1 MLAPV
6 PSPQIRLS
14 LMSDP
19 SLPKVTHAYSQE
31 RRGVAAIQSYAANHL
46 QIWRETA
53 TADVGIDGQL
63 EFVYPDETASG
74 RLVGVQVK
82 AGPSYF
88 KHQTERGWKFYPEA
102 KHRTYWELYPVP
114 ALVILHD
121 TEAKTSYWVD
131 ARQALRSP
139 NSFEAAYLEVPRLNH
154 LEATPPLKLFETA
167 GLQDEAFIVA
177 MDDLV
182 TALVTRVS
190 PNGSFPVSFLD
201 LFAGGLTNI
210 CRSIYFGADVGI
222 NAAEATLDI
231 LDRAEFGVGFEHD
244 FMWAFVRFLVA
255 QNLADVDMADCL
267 IDWNDR
273 QMLPHFVAPLTSR
286 GRQLVD
292 ALQAREGEFIR
303 DGLMPDGGGSLV
315 AQEGFFGMQLESY
328 YKRLP
333 RILGFRMASR
343 KTAAKPTEAG

>member
-1 MLAPV
+1 
-6 PSPQIRLS
+6 
-14 LMSDP
+14 MSDP
-19 SLPKVTHAYSQE
+19 SLPKVTHTYSQE
-31 RRGVAAIQSYAANHL
+31 RKGVAALQTYAANNL

-63 EFVYPDETASG
+63 EYVYADETASG
-74 RLVGVQVK
+74 RLTGVQVK

-88 KHQTERGWKFYPEA
+88 RHPTDRGWKFYPEP
-102 KHRTYWELYPVP
+102 KHRAYWELYPVP
-114 ALVILHD
+114 VLVVLHD
-121 TEAKTSYWVD
+121 TEAKASYWLD

-139 NSFEAAYLEVPRLNH
+139 SSSELAFLEIPRENH
-154 LEATPPLKLFETA
+154 LEATAPLKLFENT
-167 GLQDEAFIVA
+167 GLQDEAFIVK
-177 MDDLV
+177 MDDLI
-182 TALVTRVS
+182 TTLVTRVS

-210 CRSIYFGADVGI
+210 CRSIYFGTDVGM
-222 NAAEATLDI
+222 NAAESTLGM
-231 LDRAEFGVGFEHD
+231 LGRLELGVGFEHD
-244 FMWAFVRFLVA
+244 FMWSFVRFLVA

-292 ALQAREGEFIR
+292 ALQAREREFIR

-333 RILGFRMASR
+333 RIYGFQVVSR
-343 KTAAKPTEAG
+343 KAAAEARPAG